1 VYFSG
6 VSSSLNRSSIFFVSF
21 RQSKEDSI
29 APKKRTDSYLG
40 SRDLP
45 AAVTH
50 LSEELTTKSPNEKE
64 TDVGLLEKALLS
76 KDDFLRN
83 GCRDL

>member
-1 VYFSG
+1 MAACAPAEDRQLSWKQ
-6 VSSSLNRSSIFFVSF
+6 SSS
-21 RQSKEDSI
+21 
-29 APKKRTDSYLG
+29 G
-40 SRDLP
+40 SP
-45 AAVTH
+45 AVTH